1 MLGRILLFIVLVP
14 LIELVLLY
22 QFLERFGLP
31 TTLLVVFATGIIGLN
46 LARQQGTK
54 AWRMVHQ
61 QLGAGRSPSHEIL
74 HGVMILIAGAFLM
87 TPGLITDVVGFLLLV
102 PAVRLI
108 LGQWLVK
115 WFKTQTVA
123 SFKVQGFNA
132 DASPF
137 AADDTSAAPP
147 IDDHEQPSVRVVAP
161 DESPRET

>member
-54 AWRMVHQ
+54 AWRTVHQ
-61 QLGAGRSPSHEIL
+61 QLGAGRSPSREIL

-102 PAVRLI
+102 PAVRLV
-108 LGQWLVK
+108 LGQNLIR
-115 WFKTQTVA
+115 WFKAHTVA
-123 SFKVQGFNA
+123 SFKVQGFEA
-132 DASPF
+132 AQPPF
-137 AADDTSAAPP
+137 SSDDSSVQQAADD
-147 IDDHEQPSVRVVAP
+147 EQPGVRVVSP
-161 DESPRET
+161 EESQRGT